1 MIKFAKDKHF
11 LDLNTTEISLFWNI
25 MVDNINKTGFGI
37 SSIMKLFPKITFVPL
52 TITMTIIICGGA
64 SGKMNADK
72 PNLPKTVG
80 VWNRPESPR
89 IINSKN
95 IFKYMN
101 GAGELYLG
109 YRFRHL
115 EVFDY
120 TSTDQGNI
128 RVELYF
134 METADDA
141 FGLLSLDWGGKPV
154 SFDDTSAATSNQSFT
169 ASTRALYG
177 GGLLRLWSDCIYTR
191 IMAERETPASK
202 EAVLTLGKAIAADTQ
217 HPPEPALVK
226 ILPLQIETVWKL
238 RVDRLSFFRSY
249 LVLNSIYY
257 LSHENILDLDLSA
270 EAVIA
275 PYQNISGS
283 GDPKRSQFLL
293 VQYEKPDR
301 ARRALNRFH
310 DAYLPEYKKK
320 IPADAGADSLSLFKL
335 EDGWLA
341 YKLIGKYIAIVFE
354 CPDPESA
361 RVILQKNESNLLK
374 KGGGS

>member
-1 MIKFAKDKHF
+1 MKF
-11 LDLNTTEISLFWNI
+11 SL
-25 MVDNINKTGFGI
+25 
-37 SSIMKLFPKITFVPL
+37 KITFALL
-52 TITMTIIICGGA
+52 TITMTIVICGGA

-80 VWNRPESPR
+80 VWNRLEPPR

-120 TSTDQGNI
+120 TSADQGNI
-128 RVELYF
+128 LVELYF
-134 METADDA
+134 MESPDDA
-141 FGLLSLDWGGKPV
+141 FGLLSLDWGGEPV
-154 SFDDTSAATSNQSFT
+154 YFDGAPGTISNQYFT

-177 GGLLRLWSDCIYTR
+177 GGLMRLWSDDIYAR

-202 EAVLTLGKAIAADTQ
+202 EAVLALGKAIAAGTQ
-217 HPPEPALVK
+217 YPPEPALVK
-226 ILPLQIETVWKL
+226 FLPLEIDAFWKL
-238 RVDRLSFFRSY
+238 RVDRLSFFRSH

-275 PYQNISGS
+275 PYEHIPGS
-283 GDPKRSQFLL
+283 GDPKRSQILL
-293 VQYEKPDR
+293 LQYENPER
-301 ARRALNRFH
+301 ARQALNRFH
-310 DAYLPEYKKK
+310 DAYLPEHKKK
-320 IPADAGADSLSLFKL
+320 IPAGTAADNQSLFKL

-341 YKLIGKYIAIVFE
+341 YKLLGKYIAIVFE

-361 RVILQKNESNLLK
+361 RTILQKNESNLLN

>member
-1 MIKFAKDKHF
+1 
-11 LDLNTTEISLFWNI
+11 
-25 MVDNINKTGFGI
+25 MVDNKNIKSFDL
-37 SSIMKLFPKITFVPL
+37 SSIMKLSLKITFVLL
-52 TITMTIIICGGA
+52 TITMTIVICGGA
-64 SGKMNADK
+64 SGKMNAGKLD
-72 PNLPKTVG
+72 LPKTVG
-80 VWNRPESPR
+80 VWNGPESPR

-120 TSTDQGNI
+120 TSADQGNI
-128 RVELYF
+128 LVELYF
-134 METADDA
+134 MESPDDA
-141 FGLLSLDWGGKPV
+141 FGLLSLDWGGEPV
-154 SFDDTSAATSNQSFT
+154 YFDGAPGTISNQYFT

-177 GGLLRLWSDCIYTR
+177 GGLMRLWSDDIYAR

-202 EAVLTLGKAIAADTQ
+202 EAVLALGKAIAAGTQ
-217 HPPEPALVK
+217 YPPEPALVK
-226 ILPLQIETVWKL
+226 FLPLEIDAFWKL
-238 RVDRLSFFRSY
+238 RVDRLSFFRSH

-275 PYQNISGS
+275 PYEHIPGS
-283 GDPKRSQFLL
+283 GDPKRSQILL
-293 VQYEKPDR
+293 LQYENPER
-301 ARRALNRFH
+301 ARQALNRFH
-310 DAYLPEYKKK
+310 DAYLPEHKKK
-320 IPADAGADSLSLFKL
+320 IPAGTAADNQSLFKL

-341 YKLIGKYIAIVFE
+341 YKLLGKYIAIVFE

-361 RVILQKNESNLLK
+361 RTILQKNESNLLK